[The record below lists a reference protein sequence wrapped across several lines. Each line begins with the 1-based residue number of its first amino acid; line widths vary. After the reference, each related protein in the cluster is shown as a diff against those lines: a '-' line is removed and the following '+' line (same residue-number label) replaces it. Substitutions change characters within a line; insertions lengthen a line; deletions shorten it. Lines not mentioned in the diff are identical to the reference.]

1 MTYTQLR
8 SLLCTHNPCMSSIRG
23 SKNLI
28 SLFRLLAPAGLS
40 LYRPHTRYYYFYKHG
55 KYFIAS
61 RDHINNPKTMVSYDF
76 EDLDYGTYRIVR
88 PARPLKRA
96 SLKLPLWKRILLY

>member
-8 SLLCTHNPCMSSIRG
+8 SLLCTHNPCMSTIHG
-23 SKNLI
+23 SKNLV

-40 LYRPHTRYYYFYKHG
+40 LYRPKTRCYYFHKRG
-55 KYFIAS
+55 KYFIAF
-61 RDHINNPKTMVSYDF
+61 RDHINNPTIMGSYDF
-76 EDLDYGTYRIVR
+76 EDLDYDTYRIVR

>member
-8 SLLCTHNPCMSSIRG
+8 SLLCTHNPCMSTVHG
-23 SKNLI
+23 SKDLI

-40 LYRPHTRYYYFYKHG
+40 LYCPNTRRYYFYKRG

-61 RDHINNPKTMVSYDF
+61 RGSINNPTIMASYNF
-76 EDLDYGTYRIVR
+76 EDLDYGVYRIVR

-96 SLKLPLWKRILLY
+96 FLKLPLWKRILLY